1 MKKAEGGLAPGK
13 RTLLI
18 GFVAALAGALG
29 LALLGI
35 AFLLGRLSAQVDRS
49 AAPPVAVLRPEA
61 SPATTPTLNDPVTAP
76 EEASPPP
83 APNSEESLPWGDPS
97 RDVTAVAP
105 TPGATP
111 QAPAPPERARVM
123 AYFQEVDRLED
134 MGAGDPQEFAKSLME
149 SMTSGDFSAFDALL
163 AKARAQRDRLRTL
176 APPSACVQHHR
187 RAAALASDSVSLME
201 KLKAGLIKGDAT
213 ALMSM
218 ATEGRA
224 LETRAEELR
233 SLSATIRRQAGL

>member
-1 MKKAEGGLAPGK
+1 MKKVEGGLAPGK

-18 GFVAALAGALG
+18 GIVAALAGALG

-61 SPATTPTLNDPVTAP
+61 SAATTPTLNDPVTAP

-83 APNSEESLPWGDPS
+83 APNSEESLPWGDPN

-176 APPSACVQHHR
+176 APPSACVEHHR